1 MREKPRGAKMSK
13 KTYYITTPIYYSSGS
28 FHLGHCYTTV
38 ICDAIARFKRMDGY
52 DVFYLTGTDEHG
64 QKVQQ
69 KAEAAGVTPKAYV
82 DKLYNQIVEL
92 WKVLDISYD
101 KFIRTTDDYHEAT
114 VQKVYEKLL
123 ASGDIYK
130 SQYEG
135 WYCTPCESFWT
146 ESQLVDGKCPDC
158 GREVR
163 LQHEESYF
171 FRLSKYQDRLIEFY
185 EANPEFISPKSRMNE
200 MINNFIKPG
209 LKDLCISRTTFDW
222 GVKLPFDEKHVAYV
236 WIDALTNYVTALGYL
251 QDDHTLYDK
260 FWPADLHMVGKEI
273 VRFHTIIWPA
283 ILMALDLPLPK
294 KVYGHG
300 WLLFGNDKM
309 SKSKGNVV
317 DPFVL
322 CARYGTDV
330 IRYFL
335 LREIPF
341 GSDGNYNNEALLIR
355 TNADLVNDLGN
366 LVSRTTAMITQYFD
380 GAIPAPNAYTEL
392 DKELIALCESTLP
405 KVRADID
412 NLSAPDALA
421 DIFKIVQR
429 ANKYIDETMPWA
441 LNKENNKERLA
452 TVMYVLAECIRFAAT
467 MLAPFIPTTA
477 ERIFEKLG
485 QKTPTNFNN
494 LKKFGDIKAGT
505 KVTKG
510 ANLFNRI
517 DVDKELKELDALA
530 EKQDTASNTASKP
543 AKQEQ
548 SEQQVEQ
555 ISIEDFAKVQL
566 RTAKVLSCEKVD
578 KSDKLLVFQLQVGN
592 EVRQVVSGIAQH
604 YSPEYMVGKTVVLVA
619 NLKPAKIRG
628 VESNG
633 MILCAADDKNV
644 IFVTPEKDV
653 VSGKVVR

>member
-1 MREKPRGAKMSK
+1 MTK

-69 KAEAAGVTPKAYV
+69 KAEAVGITPKQYV
-82 DKLYNQIVEL
+82 DKLYEQIVEL
-92 WKVLDISYD
+92 WKVLGISYD
-101 KFIRTTDDYHEAT
+101 KFIRTTDSYHEAT

-130 SQYEG
+130 SEYEG

-158 GREVR
+158 GREVK
-163 LQHEESYF
+163 LQKEESYF
-171 FRLSKYQDRLIEFY
+171 FRLSKYQDRLIKLY
-185 EANPEFISPKSRMNE
+185 EENPEFISPKSRMNE

-222 GVKLPFDEKHVAYV
+222 GVKLPFDTKHVAYV
-236 WIDALTNYVTALGYL
+236 WIDALTNYITALGYL

-260 FWPADLHMVGKEI
+260 FWPADLHMMGKEI

-317 DPFVL
+317 DPIVL
-322 CARYGTDV
+322 SNRYGADV

-341 GSDGNYNNEALLIR
+341 GNDGNYNNEALLIR

-366 LVSRTTAMITQYFD
+366 LVSRTTAMITQYFE
-380 GAIPAPNAYTEL
+380 GKIPQPNEYTEL
-392 DKELIALCESTLP
+392 DKELITLCEGALA

-412 NLSAPDALA
+412 NLSAPDALV
-421 DIFKIVQR
+421 DIFKIIQR

-441 LNKENNKERLA
+441 LNKEGNKERLA

-467 MLAPFIPTTA
+467 LLTPFIPTTSA
-477 ERIFEKLG
+477 IIFDKLG
-485 QKTPTNFNN
+485 VKVPTDFAQ
-494 LKKFGDIKAGT
+494 LDKFGHLAVGT
-505 KVTKG
+505 PVTKG
-510 ANLFNRI
+510 ANLFNRL
-517 DVDKELKELDALA
+517 DVDKELKELDAIA
-530 EKQDTASNTASKP
+530 EKEAKNAKP
-543 AKQEQ
+543 AKKED
-548 SEQQVEQ
+548 EMEQ
-555 ISIEDFAKVQL
+555 ITIEDFAKVQL

-578 KSDKLLVFQLQVGN
+578 KSDKLLVFKLQVGD

-604 YSPEYMVGKTVVLVA
+604 YSPEYLIGKTVVLVA

-644 IFVTPEKDV
+644 IFVTPEKDID
-653 VSGKVVR
+653 SGKVVR

>member
-1 MREKPRGAKMSK
+1 MTK

-38 ICDAIARFKRMDGY
+38 ICDAIARFKRMDGF

-69 KAEAAGVTPKAYV
+69 KAEAAGVTPKTYV
-82 DKLYNQIVEL
+82 DRLYDQIVEL
-92 WKVLDISYD
+92 WKVLGISYD

-158 GREVR
+158 GREVK
-163 LQHEESYF
+163 LQKEESYF
-171 FRLSKYQDRLIEFY
+171 FRLSKYQDRLIKFY
-185 EANPEFISPKSRMNE
+185 EENPEFISPKSRMNE

-236 WIDALTNYVTALGYL
+236 WIDALTNYITALGYL

-273 VRFHTIIWPA
+273 VRFQTIIWPA
-283 ILMALDLPLPK
+283 ILMALGLPLPK

-317 DPFVL
+317 DPIVL
-322 CARYGTDV
+322 SNRYGADV

-341 GSDGNYNNEALLIR
+341 GSDGNYNNEALLAR

-366 LVSRTTAMITQYFD
+366 LVSRTTAMITQYFE
-380 GAIPAPNAYTEL
+380 GKVPAPNAYTDLDRELIVLCEGTL
-392 DKELIALCESTLP
+392 DK
-405 KVRADID
+405 VRSDID
-412 NLSAPDALA
+412 NLSAPDALI

-441 LNKENNKERLA
+441 LNKEGNKERLA

-467 MLAPFIPTTA
+467 LLTPFIPTTA
-477 ERIFEKLG
+477 TTIFEKLG
-485 QKTPTNFNN
+485 VKAPTNFAK
-494 LKKFGDIKAGT
+494 LKKFGELKVGT

-510 ANLFNRI
+510 ANLFNRL
-517 DVDKELKELDALA
+517 DVDKELKELDAIA
-530 EKQDTASNTASKP
+530 EKEAAKVATAKP
-543 AKQEQ
+543 AEKE
-548 SEQQVEQ
+548 QVEQ

-566 RTAKVLSCEKVD
+566 RTAKVLSCEKVE
-578 KSDKLLVFQLQVGN
+578 KSDKLLVFKLQVGD
-592 EVRQVVSGIAQH
+592 EVRQVVSGIAEH
-604 YSPEYMVGKTVVLVA
+604 YTPEYMIGKTVVLVA

-633 MILCAADDKNV
+633 MILCAADDKHV

-653 VSGKVVR
+653 DSGKVVR

>member
-1 MREKPRGAKMSK
+1 MSAKRYKMSK

-38 ICDAIARFKRMDGY
+38 ICDAIARFKRMDGF

-69 KAEAAGVTPKAYV
+69 KAEAAGVTPKQYV
-82 DKLYNQIVEL
+82 DRLYDQIVEL
-92 WKVLDISYD
+92 WKVLGISYD
-101 KFIRTTDDYHEAT
+101 KFIRTTDDYHEQT

-123 ASGDIYK
+123 KSGDIYK
-130 SQYEG
+130 SEYEG

-158 GREVR
+158 GREVK
-163 LQHEESYF
+163 LQKEESYF

-185 EANPEFISPKSRMNE
+185 EQNPEFISPKSRMNE

-209 LKDLCISRTTFDW
+209 LKDLCVSRTTFDW

-251 QDDHTLYDK
+251 QDDHDLYDK

-283 ILMALDLPLPK
+283 LLMALNLPLPK

-317 DPFVL
+317 DPIVL
-322 CARYGTDV
+322 SKRYGADV
-330 IRYFL
+330 IRYYL

-341 GSDGNYNNEALLIR
+341 GSDGNYNNEALLVR

-366 LVSRTTAMITQYFD
+366 LVSRTTAMITQYFE
-380 GAIPAPNAYTEL
+380 GKVPQPNQYTEL
-392 DKELIALCESTLP
+392 DKELIALCEQTLP
-405 KVRADID
+405 KVRVDMD
-412 NLSAPDALA
+412 NLSAPDALV
-421 DIFKIVQR
+421 DIFKIIQR

-441 LNKENNKERLA
+441 LNKEGNKERLA

-467 MLAPFIPTTA
+467 LLTPFIPTTA
-477 ERIFEKLG
+477 ATIFEKLG
-485 QKTPTNFNN
+485 VKAPTSFAK
-494 LKKFGDIKAGT
+494 LKSFGQIKVGT
-505 KVTKG
+505 NVTKG
-510 ANLFNRI
+510 ANLFDRI
-517 DVDKELKELDALA
+517 DVDKELKALDELA
-530 EKQDTASNTASKP
+530 EKEAAAKKP
-543 AKQEQ
+543 AKE
-548 SEQQVEQ
+548 EPQVEQ

-566 RTAKVLSCEKVD
+566 RTAKVLSCEKVE
-578 KSDKLLVFQLQVGN
+578 KSDKLLVFKLQVGD

-604 YSPEYMVGKTVVLVA
+604 YSPDYLIGKTVVLVA

-633 MILCAADDKNV
+633 MILCAADDKHV
-644 IFVTPEKDV
+644 IFVTPEKDID
-653 VSGKVVR
+653 SGKEVR